1 MLYSLKRI
9 YKKDL
14 PKNQGD
20 KPGFFDKKHSPTLQ
34 IPTVY
39 FIAKKK
45 IFKKAV
51 DRNKAKRRA
60 KNAFREALDM
70 VLKSGQFDDK
80 NTNQIIFFLEHDIIQ
95 ESYSKLVD
103 SFKKDLI

>member
-1 MLYSLKRI
+1 MLYYIKRI
-9 YKKDL
+9 YKKDFS
-14 PKNQGD
+14 KNQGD
-20 KPGFFDKKHSPTLQ
+20 KPGFFDRKHPPT
-34 IPTVY
+34 IY

-51 DRNKAKRRA
+51 DRNRAKRRA
-60 KNAFREALDM
+60 KNAFKEAFKT
-70 VLKSGQFDDK
+70 VLASGQFDDK

-95 ESYSKLVD
+95 ESYLKLVD